1 MRTDKGSF
9 GKRVMV
15 LDTSAFIGGFDPFS
29 ISEEQVIPPLVEEE
43 IKNDSMRT
51 LRFNTAVESGK
62 IRIIEPAP
70 ESVGEVKASAT
81 SAGDSFYLS
90 KTDLQVLALA
100 LEFKRRGYDP
110 QIVTDDYSI
119 QNIAKKLDLR
129 FVSMITFGIRRF
141 LTWIRYCP
149 ACHKKYP
156 ANYKGTV
163 CEVCGTE
170 LKRKPQKP
178 NITK

>member
-1 MRTDKGSF
+1 MRANKGNF
-9 GKRVMV
+9 CKRVMV

-29 ISEEQVIPPLVEEE
+29 IGEEQVAPPLVEEE
-43 IKNDSMRT
+43 IRRNSMRT
-51 LRFNTAVESGK
+51 VRFSTAVESGR
-62 IRIIEPAP
+62 IRIIEPTL
-70 ESVGEVKASAT
+70 ETIDEVKASAT

-156 ANYKGTV
+156 ANHKGTV
-163 CEVCGTE
+163 CEICGTE

-178 NITK
+178 NIPK

>member
-1 MRTDKGSF
+1 MNNAKPMHN
-9 GKRVMV
+9 KKVMV

-29 ISEEQVIPPLVEEE
+29 INEDQVAPPLVEEE
-43 IKNDSMRT
+43 IKRDTMRT
-51 LRFNTAVESGK
+51 LRFNTAVENGK
-62 IRIIEPAP
+62 IKIIEPSA
-70 ESVGEVKASAT
+70 EAINETKASAT
-81 SAGDSFYLS
+81 TAGDAFYLS
-90 KTDLQVLALA
+90 ETDLQVLALA
-100 LEFKRRGYDP
+100 LELKKKGNDP

-119 QNIAKKLDLR
+119 QNIAKKLDLK

-156 ANYKGTV
+156 ANYKGKE
-163 CEVCGTE
+163 CEICGAE

-178 NITK
+178 KLPK